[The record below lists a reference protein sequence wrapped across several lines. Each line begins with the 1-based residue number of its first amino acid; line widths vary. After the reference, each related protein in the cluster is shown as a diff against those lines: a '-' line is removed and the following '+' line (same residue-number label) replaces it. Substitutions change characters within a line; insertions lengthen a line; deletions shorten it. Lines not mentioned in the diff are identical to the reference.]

1 MFYAKKSS
9 KGKDDIMVNIIKE
22 KVDKF
27 EELVN
32 FFKNL
37 WNELLKFF
45 KDKFFSSN
53 EYDDLIE
60 DLYNEDIFDDT
71 DIEKVKGNEDI
82 EKDNFKL

>member
-1 MFYAKKSS
+1 
-9 KGKDDIMVNIIKE
+9 MVNIIKE

-45 KDKFFSSN
+45 KDKFFYSN

-60 DLYNEDIFDDT
+60 DLYNEDIFDNT

-82 EKDNFKL
+82 EKDNFEL